1 MVRGCVA
8 NAHDAIMCNVLGQNA
23 VHGAF
28 AGFTGISIGY
38 VNTHC
43 VFLPIPMIIEK
54 ERLVDPKGRMWHR
67 MLTSTGQPDFKEY
80 EEEEEEQ
87 EEDKEDETELN
98 IPDKE
103 IFEPMR

>member
-1 MVRGCVA
+1 
-8 NAHDAIMCNVLGQNA
+8 
-23 VHGAF
+23 
-28 AGFTGISIGY
+28 
-38 VNTHC
+38 
-43 VFLPIPMIIEK
+43 
-54 ERLVDPKGRMWHR
+54 

-80 EEEEEEQ
+80 EEEEEQ

>member
-1 MVRGCVA
+1 
-8 NAHDAIMCNVLGQNA
+8 
-23 VHGAF
+23 
-28 AGFTGISIGY
+28 
-38 VNTHC
+38 
-43 VFLPIPMIIEK
+43 
-54 ERLVDPKGRMWHR
+54 MWHR